1 MIWLIEELVYDAAIR
16 LCYATLS
23 SIGLAIRKHALSR
36 HTAAMKGVMEG
47 QNALQL
53 DQGLYEELQPA
64 KSPSVPAWKMN
75 LPSDA
80 HSRSLEFYQFD

>member
-1 MIWLIEELVYDAAIR
+1 
-16 LCYATLS
+16 
-23 SIGLAIRKHALSR
+23 
-36 HTAAMKGVMEG
+36 MKGVMEG